1 MTKDSGSVSAQI
13 QEWNDTA
20 TEYPRD
26 ACLHEL
32 FARCAAS
39 DPEALAAR
47 HGERRLTYGELDE
60 QSLALAHRL
69 RAAGVHEGSFVGVSG
84 GRSLEAL
91 VALLG
96 ILRAGA
102 AYVPLDQKHPVAR
115 LRAMAEDAEVRA
127 VVTLPGSVC
136 PLRDVD
142 ARLQL
147 QPVEDGRTPASAPPS
162 GAAGVFPA
170 PAPVPH
176 GGPPRALGRIP
187 GRPAGNRD
195 AAGPEEPK
203 VTADDCAYV
212 MFTSGTT
219 GRPKPV
225 AVPHRGVVRL
235 ARGTSHLTVVPQDRI
250 LHGYSPSSD
259 ASTIEIW
266 SALVNGACLVLVD
279 TEVLL
284 TPQALRAEIEGS
296 GVTVA
301 FLTTGVLH
309 HIARTGPGTFSGLRF
324 LSAGGE
330 ALDPDLARQVLARS
344 RPGRLV
350 NFYGPTENTVIS
362 TAHLV
367 EEVPQG
373 ATSVPIG
380 RPVSNSHCYVVRPDG
395 THAAVGEIGELLVG
409 GDGLALGYL
418 GEEALTAARFIP
430 DPFRSGDAYSGRS
443 ARVYRTGDLAR
454 WRPDGTLEFH
464 GRLDRQVKLQGFRIE
479 LDEVENALRSH
490 PSVGEAVVD
499 VLGDPGSA
507 RLTAYVTSAVPDRPA
522 VPLELRA
529 SLAQWLPRHAVPVEI
544 TVLPEFPVA
553 ANGKV
558 DRGACARLAVAA
570 RPCGEVRGEAGTTG
584 ATGRLDQSPGAGGPA
599 HVPHGDNGRHREA
612 EGQFDD
618 PLGQALAQLWEL
630 VLRVPVGPDDSFFTL
645 GGDSLQA
652 SEMVTRALRLFQLD
666 AGVASKLVRS
676 LLRAPSLRS
685 FGEAVREHRRGPSA
699 ARSGTATSPA
709 QRTFATAADRGGRRA
724 VDFEADAR
732 LGMTLPQPA
741 GTLAHQPPREIM
753 LTGATGFVGAFL
765 LDRLLSRST
774 ARIHLPVRARDAAHA
789 LRRLR
794 STMARYRLPGPAEW
808 PPGRVVCFPA
818 ELSAPGL
825 GLGEERAHELS
836 AHLDLIVHA
845 AAQVNFLYPYE
856 ELRAVNVEGTREIV
870 RLAAPRR
877 VPVHFVSS
885 VAVVAGFGSA
895 GVRHIE
901 EDRPLDHADRLTMG
915 YAESKWVGERLL
927 QHAADAGLPV
937 AVHRPY
943 EITGE
948 RHTGICNTR
957 TAICSL
963 FRAIAEI
970 GLAPDLDLPLD
981 FVPVDHVADA
991 LTHIALTR
999 PTERHVYH
1007 LTNPRPAVLADMVER
1022 MRAAGYRI
1030 ATLPYADWVGALVRH
1045 VAENPTSPT
1054 APFVPLCVDQ
1064 AHKSRLSV
1072 KELYVNGVFPQLD
1085 RRNVERALSG
1095 SGLHC
1100 PPVDDALLDR
1110 YLEHFFQIE
1119 YLPRP
1124 RSAASP
1130 VPVR

>member
-1 MTKDSGSVSAQI
+1 MTKDSGVLSAQI
-13 QEWNDTA
+13 REWNDTA
-20 TEYPRD
+20 TAYPRD

-32 FARCAAS
+32 FARCAAACP
-39 DPEALAAR
+39 DATAAR
-47 HGERRLTYGELDE
+47 HGDRRLTYGELAR
-60 QSLALAHRL
+60 QSLALARRL
-69 RAAGVHEGSFVGVSG
+69 RAAGVGPGSFVGVSG

-102 AYVPLDQKHPVAR
+102 AYVPLDENHPVAR

-127 VVTLPGSVC
+127 VVMLPGSVC

-142 ARLQL
+142 ARLRL
-147 QPVEDGRTPASAPPS
+147 QPVEDASKSSGVPPAGTAIPGQAPHVGPARGLGGIPGGPERH
-162 GAAGVFPA
+162 GAAAEAGKPA
-170 PAPVPH
+170 
-176 GGPPRALGRIP
+176 
-187 GRPAGNRD
+187 
-195 AAGPEEPK
+195 
-203 VTADDCAYV
+203 VTAEDCAYV

-235 ARGTSHLTVVPQDRI
+235 ARGADHLTVVPQDRV

-266 SALVNGACLVLVD
+266 SALLNGACLVLVD

-284 TPQALRAEIEGS
+284 TPHALRAEIEES

-309 HIARTGPGTFSGLRF
+309 HIARTGPDTFAGLRF

-330 ALDPDLARQVLARS
+330 ALDPDLTRRVLAES

-367 EEVPQG
+367 DEVPQG

-380 RPVSNSHCYVVRPDG
+380 RPVSNSCCYVLRPDG
-395 THAAVGEIGELLVG
+395 THADVGETGELLVG

-418 GEEALTAARFIP
+418 GEEELTADRFIP
-430 DPFRSGDAYSGRS
+430 DPFRRGDAREGQQ
-443 ARVYRTGDLAR
+443 ARVYRTGDLAC
-454 WRPDGTLEFH
+454 WRPDGALEFQ
-464 GRLDRQVKLQGFRIE
+464 GRADRQVKLHGFRVE

-490 PSVGEAVVD
+490 PAVGEAIVEVVD
-499 VLGDPGSA
+499 GPGTA
-507 RLTAYVTSAVPDRPA
+507 PRLTACVTSAAPDRPA
-522 VPLELRA
+522 APQQLRA
-529 SLAQWLPRHAVPVEI
+529 ALARWLPRHAVPVDI
-544 TVLPEFPVA
+544 TVLAAFPVA

-558 DRGACARLAVAA
+558 DRDACARLAAESRSA
-570 RPCGEVRGEAGTTG
+570 TGAGTA
-584 ATGRLDQSPGAGGPA
+584 ATGGEEQLLDDGPA
-599 HVPHGDNGRHREA
+599 AAPSRNGKHAQETRPGDPDELQA
-612 EGQFDD
+612 D
-618 PLGQALAQLWEL
+618 PLRQALAQLWEL
-630 VLRVPVGPDDSFFTL
+630 VLHVPVGPDDSFFAL

-666 AGVASKLVRS
+666 ARVASNLVRS
-676 LLRAPSLRS
+676 LLRNPTLRS
-685 FGEAVREHRRGPSA
+685 FGAAVREARRAPA
-699 ARSGTATSPA
+699 ATQGEAPMTTPRNTPDAAAERSGW
-709 QRTFATAADRGGRRA
+709 RT
-724 VDFEADAR
+724 VDFDAEAR
-732 LGMTLPQPA
+732 LGVTLPQKPA
-741 GTLAHQPPREIM
+741 GEPVHQPPREIL
-753 LTGATGFVGAFL
+753 LTGATGFLGAFL
-765 LDRLLSRST
+765 LDRLLRRST
-774 ARIHLPVRARDAAHA
+774 ARVHLPVRSRDSAHA

-794 STMARYRLPGPAEW
+794 STMARYRLPGPSEW

-825 GLGEERAHELS
+825 GLCEDHARKLS
-836 AHLDLIVHA
+836 GHLDLIVHA

-856 ELRAVNVEGTREIV
+856 QLRAANVEGTREIV

-885 VAVVAGFGSA
+885 IAVAAGFGSA
-895 GVRHIE
+895 GVRHLD
-901 EDRPLDHADRLTMG
+901 EDRPLEYADRLTMG

-927 QHAADAGLPV
+927 QDAADAGLPV

-948 RHTGICNTR
+948 RHTGICNTQ

-981 FVPVDHVADA
+981 FVPVDHVAEA
-991 LTHIALTR
+991 LTHIVLTR
-999 PTERHVYH
+999 PAERHVYH
-1007 LTNPRPAVLADMVER
+1007 LTNPRPAALADMVER

-1030 ATLPYADWVGALVRH
+1030 GTLPYADWVGALVRH

-1072 KELYVNGVFPQLD
+1072 KELYVNGVFPQLG
-1085 RRNVERALSG
+1085 RRNVERALAG

-1119 YLPRP
+1119 YLRRP
-1124 RSAASP
+1124 RTSAPP
-1130 VPVR
+1130 VPAT